1 MTEIFL
7 EGLEFYARHGVYEAE
22 QSLGNRF
29 QVDIRLEAD
38 LKEAGD
44 SDDLIHTIDYV
55 MVYALISKLMQEKF
69 KLLEALGTQIIGEL
83 VDKFPRIQNIEVTV
97 SKFNPP
103 ISGLC
108 KRVAVTS
115 RWNSEG

>member
-1 MTEIFL
+1 M
-7 EGLEFYARHGVYEAE
+7 
-22 QSLGNRF
+22 
-29 QVDIRLEAD
+29 
-38 LKEAGD
+38 KEAGD